1 MNLQWTGIE
10 SVPTRTTK
18 NAPIARPRQ
27 ASRVR
32 DEMDRAVERML
43 ADARGKCGVARG
55 GRWTRDTVP
64 GRDASGNSSFD
75 PGRAGVHT
83 DVRHRRPSLRAG

>member
-1 MNLQWTGIE
+1 MNLQWTGSE
-10 SVPTRTTK
+10 SVSVRRGSGVLVP
-18 NAPIARPRQ
+18 RPR
-27 ASRVR
+27 AIVRLR

-55 GRWTRDTVP
+55 GRWTRDSIAIP
-64 GRDASGNSSFD
+64 GRSAEGGTFG

-83 DVRHRRPSLRAG
+83 DVRHRRPARAG

>member
-1 MNLQWTGIE
+1 MNLQWSGNEPAARLVVTG
-10 SVPTRTTK
+10 V
-18 NAPIARPRQ
+18 RPRPIVRQ
-27 ASRVR
+27 R

-55 GRWTRDTVP
+55 GRWSRDSGP
-64 GRDASGNSSFD
+64 IAGRDAGLALFG

-83 DVRHRRPSLRAG
+83 DVRHRRPCRVA